1 MSYPRVRRLAE
12 EIKKI
17 ASDIIRNELRDPR
30 ISPMTSIVE
39 VDLTRDLRYV
49 NIYVSILG
57 DDKQKEETME
67 GLTRASGF
75 IRREI
80 GKKIKARYTPE
91 VIFKLDESIERGIH
105 MYNVIT
111 EVNKQSDSN
120 PDKSNENE
128 KQDDR
133 DDFHE

>member
-1 MSYPRVRRLAE
+1 MSYPREKRLAE

-17 ASDIIRNELRDPR
+17 VSDMIRNELRDPR
-30 ISPMTSIVE
+30 VSPMTSIVE

-57 DDKQKEETME
+57 SDKEKQETIE
-67 GLTRASGF
+67 GLTSAGGF

-80 GKKIKARYTPE
+80 GKNIKARYTPE
-91 VIFKLDESIERGIH
+91 VIFKLDNSIERGIH

-111 EVNKQSDSN
+111 KVSKQEKPVSDE
-120 PDKSNENE
+120 DKV
-128 KQDDR
+128 DG
-133 DDFHE
+133 

>member
-1 MSYPRVRRLAE
+1 MSYPREKRLAE

-17 ASDIIRNELRDPR
+17 VSSIIRNELRDPR
-30 ISPMTSIVE
+30 VSPMTSIVE
-39 VDLTRDLRYV
+39 VDLTGDLRHV

-57 DDKQKEETME
+57 DNEEKEETME

-80 GKKIKARYTPE
+80 GKRIKARYTPE
-91 VIFKLDESIERGIH
+91 VTFKLDNSIERGVY

-111 EVNKQSDSN
+111 KVNEPKRSI
-120 PDKSNENE
+120 SNEDESNE
-128 KQDDR
+128 
-133 DDFHE
+133 

>member
-1 MSYPRVRRLAE
+1 MSYPREKRLAE

-17 ASDIIRNELRDPR
+17 VSSIIRNELRDPR
-30 ISPMTSIVE
+30 VSPMTSIVE
-39 VDLTRDLRYV
+39 VDLTRDLRHV

-57 DDKQKEETME
+57 DNEEKEETME

-80 GKKIKARYTPE
+80 GKRIKARYTPE
-91 VIFKLDESIERGIH
+91 VTFKLDNSIERGVY

-111 EVNKQSDSN
+111 KVNEPKRSI
-120 PDKSNENE
+120 SNEDESNE
-128 KQDDR
+128 
-133 DDFHE
+133 

>member
-1 MSYPRVRRLAE
+1 MSYPRVKRLAE

-17 ASDIIRNELRDPR
+17 VSNIIRNELRDPR
-30 ISPMTSIVE
+30 VSPMTSIIE

-49 NIYVSILG
+49 NIYVSVLG
-57 DDKQKEETME
+57 DDKEKEETIE

-80 GKKIKARYTPE
+80 GQKIKARYTPE
-91 VIFKLDESIERGIH
+91 VIFKLDDSIERGIH

-111 EVNKQSDSN
+111 KVNEQNSSTSGKDDSD
-120 PDKSNENE
+120 E
-128 KQDDR
+128 
-133 DDFHE
+133 

>member
-1 MSYPRVRRLAE
+1 MSYPREKRLAE

-17 ASDIIRNELRDPR
+17 VSSIIGHELRDPR
-30 ISPMTSIVE
+30 VSPMTSIVE

-57 DDKQKEETME
+57 DDEEKAETME

-80 GKKIKARYTPE
+80 GKRIKARYTPE
-91 VIFKLDESIERGIH
+91 VTFKLDNSIERGVY
-105 MYNVIT
+105 MYDVIT
-111 EVNKQSDSN
+111 KVNKSKESISGGDESD
-120 PDKSNENE
+120 E
-128 KQDDR
+128 
-133 DDFHE
+133 

>member
-1 MSYPRVRRLAE
+1 MSYPREKRLAE

-17 ASDIIRNELRDPR
+17 VSNIIRDELRDPR
-30 ISPMTSIVE
+30 VSPMTSIVE

-57 DDKQKEETME
+57 GDEEKEETME

-80 GKKIKARYTPE
+80 GKRIKARYTPE
-91 VIFKLDESIERGIH
+91 VIFKLDNSIERGIH
-105 MYNVIT
+105 MYNIIT
-111 EVNKQSDSN
+111 KVNKQKRSV
-120 PDKSNENE
+120 PDEDEPNE
-128 KQDDR
+128 
-133 DDFHE
+133 